1 MITANIAW
9 DQVISFSVL
18 LFILYSVTSG
28 KIRIDLAAFGGL
40 LFLGLIGVTP
50 MLSIFSGFANPAL
63 YTIASVLIV
72 SAAIAEGGVV
82 RGLGKRVA
90 EHSNAPEKQILKI
103 GLISAAISSFMNNV
117 GAIGILLP
125 TIKRMATRAKIKQ
138 ASFGLPLIYASIL
151 GGSATLIGTASN
163 IIVSTYRYTRLGES
177 FKMFDFAYHGL
188 TMLAVS
194 LIIWFA
200 SKLFGYDPLQIKELT
215 AQKNSK
221 ESLDL
226 IDTSLISQSEIS
238 DKKQKIYRYLTI
250 IVLIAIVFLTS
261 FRLIHSA
268 VGFGMA
274 AILFVAIGML
284 KPHRAYK
291 ALNLSVLIFIGSM
304 ISLSQILE
312 STGALSTFV
321 SFIMP
326 WIQQFPPILIIWSIM
341 LVTALIANMVDNS
354 VSAVLMSPI
363 VISLAS
369 EGVFPVPVDA
379 LLMAVAAG
387 ASLGLVLPTHQ
398 VTLVVMNQ
406 IDFPRKT
413 FIRQGTIIAFFAG
426 IAAAFTIN
434 LIWC

>member
-1 MITANIAW
+1 MVTGNIAW
-9 DQVISFSVL
+9 DQIISFSVL

-40 LFLGLIGVTP
+40 LFLGLVGVTP
-50 MLSIFSGFANPAL
+50 MLSLFSGFANPAL

-82 RGLGKRVA
+82 RGLGKQVA
-90 EHSNAPEKQILKI
+90 QHSNAPRKQILTMSM
-103 GLISAAISSFMNNV
+103 ISAAISSFMNNV

-125 TIKRMATRAKIKQ
+125 TIKRMAARAKIKQ

-151 GGSATLIGTASN
+151 GGSVTLIGTASN
-163 IIVSTYRYTRLGES
+163 IIVSTYRYTSLGES

-194 LIIWFA
+194 LILWFV
-200 SKLFGYDPLQIKELT
+200 SKLFGYDPLRIKELST
-215 AQKNSK
+215 QELSK
-221 ESLDL
+221 DTLDPIGEVVDL
-226 IDTSLISQSEIS
+226 QTLVTNKRQRIN
-238 DKKQKIYRYLTI
+238 RYITI
-250 IVLIAIVFLTS
+250 VVLSTIVILTS

-268 VGFGMA
+268 VGFGIA

-284 KPHRAYK
+284 KPPKAYK
-291 ALNLSVLIFIGSM
+291 ALNFPVLIFIGSM

-312 STGALSTFV
+312 STGTLATFV
-321 SFIMP
+321 SFVMP
-326 WIQQFPPILIIWSIM
+326 WIQQLPPLLIIWSIM

-369 EGVFPVPVDA
+369 DGIFPVPVDA

-387 ASLGLVLPTHQ
+387 ASLGFVLPTHQ

-413 FIRQGTIIAFFAG
+413 FIKQGAIIALFAG
-426 IAAAFTIN
+426 IAAAFAIN

>member
-1 MITANIAW
+1 MVTGNIAW

-18 LFILYSVTSG
+18 LFILYSVASG

-50 MLSIFSGFANPAL
+50 MISLFSGFSNPAL

-90 EHSNAPEKQILKI
+90 EHSDSPEKQILKI
-103 GLISAAISSFMNNV
+103 GFISAAISSFMNNV
-117 GAIGILLP
+117 GAIGMLLP
-125 TIKRMATRAKIKQ
+125 TIKRMAARAKIKQ

-151 GGSATLIGTASN
+151 GGSTTLIGTASN

-188 TMLAVS
+188 AMVAVS
-194 LIIWFA
+194 LLIWFI
-200 SKLFGYDPLQIKELT
+200 SRFFGYNPLQLKELMK
-215 AQKNSK
+215 QKNSK
-221 ESLDL
+221 DKLDQ
-226 IDTSLISQSEIS
+226 IDISFTPQSEIS
-238 DKKQKIYRYLTI
+238 DRKQKIYRYLTI
-250 IVLIAIVFLTS
+250 IVMITIVIFTS

-268 VGFGMA
+268 VGFGIA

-284 KPHRAYK
+284 KPHSAYK
-291 ALNLSVLIFIGSM
+291 ALNLPVLIFIGSM

-312 STGALSTFV
+312 SIGALSTFV
-321 SFIMP
+321 SFVMP
-326 WIQQFPPILIIWSIM
+326 WIQQFPPLLIIWSIM
-341 LVTALIANMVDNS
+341 LVTAVIANMVDNS

-369 EGVFPVPVDA
+369 EGVLSVPVDA

-387 ASLGLVLPTHQ
+387 ASLGFVLPTHQ

-413 FIRQGTIIAFFAG
+413 FIKQGAIIAFFAG